1 MNSSSAD
8 QPEVSAEQPGD
19 AKARTVYL
27 LGLLSVISLGITAPI
42 AVIMGENV
50 RRRSDLSEAGRALA
64 QRGRNIGCLGMAAFI
79 IVVSLASGALI
90 QAGVAQG
97 RAAAEERFAA
107 ESRMTDA
114 EREEMNRRR
123 AEAEDSR
130 RASTYREGQYTRAE
144 LEEMERREKGADT
157 LTEEGAKSP
166 DRAGTN

>member
-1 MNSSSAD
+1 MSSSSAEN
-8 QPEVSAEQPGD
+8 PKVPVEQPGD

-42 AVIMGENV
+42 AVVMGEQV
-50 RRRSDLSEAGRALA
+50 RRRSDLSDAGRALA
-64 QRGRNIGCLGMAAFI
+64 QRGRNIGCIGMAAFI
-79 IVVSLASGALI
+79 LVVSLASGALI

-107 ESRMTDA
+107 ESRMTNT
-114 EREEMNRRR
+114 EREELNRRR

-144 LEEMERREKGADT
+144 REEMERREKGP
-157 LTEEGAKSP
+157 EGVTQEGTTTP
-166 DRAGTN
+166 GAGTN